1 MNFHIDP
8 SPASRRKQRKR
19 RTKRLAVCAMLASLS
34 VVILYCGALLE
45 VFELCTVA
53 LASFLIVPVVIEYGR
68 AYPWAVYLTAA
79 LLSLL
84 LLPQKVPGVVYLLF
98 GFYPIAKAKFER
110 FPRLIC
116 IVCKQILFIITEAAV
131 IVASN
136 FLIGAEDMP
145 PWYNVLLAV
154 LGFVTLNLYDIA
166 LSRLIVLYVK
176 KYRVR
181 IGRLMN

>member
-1 MNFHIDP
+1 MNSQKDP
-8 SPASRRKQRKR
+8 SHVSLRKKRRQ
-19 RTKRLAVCAMLASLS
+19 RTKRMAVCAMLSSLS

-84 LLPQKVPGVVYLLF
+84 LLPQKAPGIVYLLF
-98 GFYPIAKAKFER
+98 GFYPIAKSGFER
-110 FPRLIC
+110 LPRLTCPI
-116 IVCKQILFIITEAAV
+116 CKQALFIVTEAA
-131 IVASN
+131 IIIASN

-145 PWYNVLLAV
+145 LWYNALLAV
-154 LGFVTLNLYDIA
+154 LGFITLNLFDVA
-166 LSRLIVLYVK
+166 LSKLIVLYLK
-176 KYRVR
+176 RYRVR